1 LSWDLITIP
10 SEYLINNIFGGVLW
24 FGLFIV
30 FGLMVLLIAAR
41 VSPIW
46 AFLLVAPVTYALALN
61 GYLGAGWVKALV
73 ILVLS
78 VFWAFILW
86 RLIGE

>member
-1 LSWDLITIP
+1 MSWEIISIP
-10 SEYLINNIFGGVLW
+10 SQFLINNIFGSTLF

-30 FGLMVLLIAAR
+30 FGMLMLLLAAR
-41 VSPIW
+41 VSPLW
-46 AFLLVAPVTYALALN
+46 AFMSVAPVTYGLALS
-61 GYLGAGWVKALV
+61 GYLGAGWVQALV
-73 ILVLS
+73 ILILS